1 MILYIS
7 FTHQGTKLEIIKAK
21 KKECATLNLNLRHAV
36 ISNVSGNSQ
45 DQLQDTI
52 VDAIQSGEEKMLP
65 GLGVLFEVIWQN
77 ANNEDKK
84 EMLTMLEQG
93 LNKNVQ

>member
-1 MILYIS
+1 ML
-7 FTHQGTKLEIIKAK
+7 KLKRLMKLKALK
-21 KKECATLNLNLRHAV
+21 RPKECRILNLNLRHAV
-36 ISNVSGNSQ
+36 ISNVSGNTQ

-77 ANNEDKK
+77 ANEEDKK
-84 EMLTMLEQG
+84 EMLSMLEQG
-93 LNKNVQ
+93 LSRNVQ